1 MTFDGAIWGNITI
14 TNILHM
20 SFKGQ
25 VVLGNFY
32 LDSQQ
37 TGIPIFEKKCFAVF
51 LFLYCNATVLLNL
64 SIGCHKQSTAVKIK
78 KTTVLILPRRM
89 HRKKINS
96 FYTPD
101 VTL

>member
-1 MTFDGAIWGNITI
+1 MFHGAIWGNITI
-14 TNILHM
+14 TNVITH
-20 SFKGQ
+20 GQ

-37 TGIPIFEKKCFAVF
+37 TGIPIFEKSVLLCF

-64 SIGCHKQSTAVKIK
+64 SIGCHKQL
-78 KTTVLILPRRM
+78 VL

-101 VTL
+101 VTF